1 MASAKYALTILLDL
15 LMVEAATLPT
25 AQCKTKLLR
34 EMEDVELALVVILL
48 MLQEES
54 VYRQCVLMDSIM
66 IPFYVT
72 VYSVFL
78 QEEERKSPL

>member
-1 MASAKYALTILLDL
+1 MASAKYALTILLNL

>member
-1 MASAKYALTILLDL
+1 MASAKYALTILLNQ
-15 LMVEAATLPT
+15 LMVEAVTLPT

-48 MLQEES
+48 MLQEEG

-72 VYSVFL
+72 VYNAFL